1 MIKYSVNEKKK
12 SVAAYFED
20 DDMRGLDILAVDL
33 MCYARAKLNRGE
45 SDNGFSLD
53 VSDGILF
60 KMVHKFVSRYTERSV
75 RGVARCHEGD
85 KWNETVGKS
94 VARRKLIEKERRIFE
109 KFRKYFNKEV
119 EKAAKKTSF

>member
-1 MIKYSVNEKKK
+1 MIKYSINEKKK

-20 DDMRGLDILAVDL
+20 GDMRGLDVLSVDL
-33 MCYARAKLNRGE
+33 MCYMRAKLNRGA
-45 SDNGFSLD
+45 SDNGFSLV
-53 VSDGILF
+53 VSDRILF
-60 KMVHKFVSRYTERSV
+60 EMVHKFVSRYTERSV
-75 RGVARCHEGD
+75 RGVARCHGGD
-85 KWNETVGKS
+85 KWDESIGKG